1 MPPTVEVV
9 IPVYNEER
17 DLPRCISTLRAF
29 LGQGFPYPWRILV
42 ADNGS
47 TDSTLEVAQE
57 LARQHPE
64 EVAVIHL
71 PEKGRG
77 RALKR
82 AWLSS
87 DRDIL
92 SYMDVDLSTD
102 LSAFPSV
109 VDAIAKEGY
118 HIAIGSRLMPGA
130 RVRRSIKREVLS
142 RGYNLL
148 IRLLFWTPFTD
159 AQCGFKAIS
168 RQAAQVLLPHIKD
181 NAWFFDSELLITA
194 SVRGFRIKEV
204 PVVWVEDPDTRVK
217 VLRTVSQDMAGLLR
231 LRFGGIAK
239 VRPPDTKEG
248 A

>member
-1 MPPTVEVV
+1 MPPSVDIV

-17 DLPRCISTLRAF
+17 DLPRCVSTLRTF

-47 TDSTLEVAQE
+47 TDRTLAIAQE
-57 LARQHPE
+57 LARQSPDQ
-64 EVAVIHL
+64 VAVIHL

-102 LSAFPSV
+102 LAAFPPL
-109 VDAIAKEGY
+109 VDAIAREGY
-118 HIAIGSRLMPGA
+118 HIAIGSRHLPGA
-130 RVRRSIKREVLS
+130 RVRRSLKREVLS
-142 RGYNLL
+142 RGYNTL

-168 RQAAQVLLPHIKD
+168 REAAQVLLPHIKD

-194 SVRGFRIKEV
+194 AVRGFRIKEV

-217 VLRTVSQDMAGLLR
+217 VVRTVSQDVAGLLR

-239 VRPPDTKEG
+239 VRLPDT
-248 A
+248 